1 MSIISLFALLLFFI
15 LPSTTVGHKTATVT
29 VIEPTTTVSFTKFLL
44 PTNHYQSIPRTG
56 PLHTC
61 FQKISTRKS
70 IRKNWFAVAWESG
83 KTLDSLKCDQ
93 LQKSIRKNAGK
104 GLSRWRCY
112 WYFDPR
118 TRTGVSKAQGVIK
131 SKVGKMENIIEKA
144 VGGIWGVQGVERCRF
159 I

>member
-1 MSIISLFALLLFFI
+1 MSAISLFSLLLFFI
-15 LPSTTVGHKTATVT
+15 LASTTVGHKTATVT

-44 PTNHYQSIPRTG
+44 PANHYQSVPKTG

-61 FQKISTRKS
+61 FQTISTRKS
-70 IRKNWFAVAWESG
+70 WFVVAWESG
-83 KTLDSLKCDQ
+83 KTLDRLKCDR
-93 LQKSIRKNAGK
+93 LQKSIRKKAGK
-104 GLSRWRCY
+104 GLSRWRCF

-118 TRTGVSKAQGVIK
+118 TRTGVSKAQGEFR

-144 VGGIWGVQGVERCRF
+144 VGVIWGEEGVEQCRF